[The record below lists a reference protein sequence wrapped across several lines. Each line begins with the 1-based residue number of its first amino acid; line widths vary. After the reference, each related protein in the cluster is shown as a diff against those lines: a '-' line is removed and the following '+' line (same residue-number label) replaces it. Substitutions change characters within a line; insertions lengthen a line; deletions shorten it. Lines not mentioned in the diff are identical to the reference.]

1 MFFLLLLGLSRSR
14 RPVSFAALPLV
25 SDLGPGETE
34 VLALA
39 RHYGF
44 KDEGLDFIT
53 HYDIKYRMGQDAGEA
68 DEG

>member
-1 MFFLLLLGLSRSR
+1 MPEIICNTS
-14 RPVSFAALPLV
+14 
-25 SDLGPGETE
+25 E

-39 RHYGF
+39 RHDGL

-53 HYDIKYRMGQDAGEA
+53 HYDIKYRMRQDAGEA

>member
-1 MFFLLLLGLSRSR
+1 MELMRKHR
-14 RPVSFAALPLV
+14 AV
-25 SDLGPGETE
+25 TE

-39 RHYGF
+39 RHYSF

-53 HYDIKYRMGQDAGEA
+53 HYDIKYRMRQDAGEA

>member
-1 MFFLLLLGLSRSR
+1 MVDPPVAHSLSESERSR
-14 RPVSFAALPLV
+14 RDKKPVQ
-25 SDLGPGETE
+25 T
-34 VLALA
+34 LA

-68 DEG
+68 AEG